1 MNGKNFSDPP
11 TAAFFDLDKTVI
23 AKSSTLAYGGPFRRA
38 GYLRRRT
45 LVRAA
50 AAQAV
55 YLLLGA
61 DQRRLD
67 RVRDR
72 LLALTKGWDAQAVR
86 RLVRETVDDVI
97 APLVYAEALA
107 LIDEHRRRGRRVV
120 LVSASPEEVVE
131 PLADYLGVDHVIATR
146 SRVDSAGRYTGEL
159 AFYADGPGKA
169 EAVRDL
175 AGRWGLELRECFA
188 YSDSSSDLPLLETV
202 GRPAAVNPDKELRR
216 RAEEEGWPVEEFSRP
231 VNLRARLASLPK
243 PTPALSGAAAAAGA
257 AAVGGAALWWAL
269 VRRRLS

>member
-1 MNGKNFSDPP
+1 MSGKNFSNPEA
-11 TAAFFDLDKTVI
+11 AAFFDLDKTVI
-23 AKSSTLAYGGPFRRA
+23 AKSSTLAYGKPFRRA

-61 DQRRLD
+61 GQRRLN

-72 LLALTKGWDAQAVR
+72 LLSLTKGWDAQAVR

-107 LIDEHRRRGRRVV
+107 LMDDHRRRGRRVV
-120 LVSASPEEVVE
+120 IVSASPEEVVE
-131 PLADYLGVDHVIATR
+131 PLAHYLGVDHVIATR
-146 SRVDSAGRYTGEL
+146 SRVDTRGRYTGEL

-188 YSDSSSDLPLLETV
+188 YSDSASDLPLLEAV
-202 GRPAAVNPDKELRR
+202 GRPVAVNPDKELRR
-216 RAEEEGWPVEEFSRP
+216 RAEEGGWPVEEFSRP
-231 VNLRARLASLPK
+231 VNLRERLASLPK
-243 PTPALSGAAAAAGA
+243 PTPAASGAAAAAA
-257 AAVGGAALWWAL
+257 ALAVGGAALWWAL
-269 VRRRLS
+269 VRRRLT

>member
-1 MNGKNFSDPP
+1 MNGKSFPKSRS
-11 TAAFFDLDKTVI
+11 AAFFDLDKTVI
-23 AKSSTLAYGGPFRRA
+23 AKSSTLAYTRPFRRA

-45 LVRAA
+45 LLRAA

-72 LLALTKGWDAQAVR
+72 LLALAKGWDAQAVR

-107 LIDEHRRRGRRVV
+107 LIADHRRLGRRVV
-120 LVSASPEEVVE
+120 IVSASPEEVAE
-131 PLADYLGVDHVIATR
+131 PLARYLGADHVIATR
-146 SRVDSAGRYTGEL
+146 SLVDEEGRYTGRL

-169 EAVRDL
+169 EAVRRL
-175 AGRWGLELRECFA
+175 AEEWGLDLGECFA
-188 YSDSSSDLPLLETV
+188 YSDSASDLPMLEAV
-202 GRPAAVNPDKELRR
+202 GNPVAVNPDKELRR
-216 RAEEEGWPVEEFSRP
+216 RAEEEGWPVAGFSRP
-231 VNLRARLASLPK
+231 VNLRHRLASLPK
-243 PTPALSGAAAAAGA
+243 PTPAASGTAALAAAAAGT
-257 AAVGGAALWWAL
+257 AALWWAL
-269 VRRRLS
+269 ARRRSS